1 MELITKTA
9 HLLQRQIREDPSP
22 VWNHKYRFTSVFV
35 YFINWSQRRL
45 AALPGVRSCT
55 PVERSVEG
63 LETLGVPLTHRHPPP
78 PSAPRTMSAVHHR
91 GQWEGVLNENRA
103 GSASNAE
110 DFTRQFMQ
118 NMRGCG
124 GKPGFGS
131 SGTKPFS
138 YTAGGIKH
146 SPGSKQPEMSSKS
159 QMDGRIGNV
168 EHQLRSPLHYGPG
181 SHSYSATD
189 QNDHNVV
196 LEPVGKKTLTFTT
209 SSYKAPPPVRQ
220 APSPSR
226 PSPVFGSAPVSRPV
240 YHKPQRKIVY
250 NGAPMVATYNSAKDL
265 YSADNLDKA
274 WGQVEEYVQAKRGK
288 PKPSGGLPNSETLKM
303 VRFMDDN
310 GDTPDWARRRNSTG
324 AMESPETGLSYNSPT
339 QSASFKLLQ
348 RALDTDDTDG
358 SPAPIQPPV
367 RSSSKPV
374 KPIMKKPQTSPVP
387 QRTNSFSGLP
397 KPQPKVVP
405 ISFSENE
412 WKNKLNQNPVA
423 AANNAQDF
431 TKQFMSDMYG
441 GNKPNVPAN
450 ENPTV
455 YATNYPFANET
466 PLQSGRNIP
475 ITLTNQPSQPTSV
488 SQPRQGV
495 DQPTKVFQPRQGVDQ
510 PKMATYNSPAKLYSQ
525 PNLIEQQQIMRPAPG
540 GPRQPQVKRMAG
552 NYAVNPKSTHHK
564 GSFIWPPPDSQ
575 EHNWRATATPLYIDP
590 SHPVIET
597 R

>member
-1 MELITKTA
+1 
-9 HLLQRQIREDPSP
+9 
-22 VWNHKYRFTSVFV
+22 
-35 YFINWSQRRL
+35 
-45 AALPGVRSCT
+45 
-55 PVERSVEG
+55 
-63 LETLGVPLTHRHPPP
+63 
-78 PSAPRTMSAVHHR
+78 MSAVHHR

-118 NMRGCG
+118 NMRGC
-124 GKPGFGS
+124 
-131 SGTKPFS
+131 
-138 YTAGGIKH
+138 GGIKH

-274 WGQVEEYVQAKRGK
+274 WGQVEEYVQAKALLCFARRGK

-358 SPAPIQPPV
+358 SPAP
-367 RSSSKPV
+367 SK
-374 KPIMKKPQTSPVP
+374 K
-387 QRTNSFSGLP
+387 
-397 KPQPKVVP
+397 
-405 ISFSENE
+405 
-412 WKNKLNQNPVA
+412 
-423 AANNAQDF
+423 
-431 TKQFMSDMYG
+431 
-441 GNKPNVPAN
+441 
-450 ENPTV
+450 
-455 YATNYPFANET
+455 
-466 PLQSGRNIP
+466 
-475 ITLTNQPSQPTSV
+475 SV
-488 SQPRQGV
+488 
-495 DQPTKVFQPRQGVDQ
+495 
-510 PKMATYNSPAKLYSQ
+510 M
-525 PNLIEQQQIMRPAPG
+525 
-540 GPRQPQVKRMAG
+540 
-552 NYAVNPKSTHHK
+552 
-564 GSFIWPPPDSQ
+564 
-575 EHNWRATATPLYIDP
+575 
-590 SHPVIET
+590 
-597 R
+597 